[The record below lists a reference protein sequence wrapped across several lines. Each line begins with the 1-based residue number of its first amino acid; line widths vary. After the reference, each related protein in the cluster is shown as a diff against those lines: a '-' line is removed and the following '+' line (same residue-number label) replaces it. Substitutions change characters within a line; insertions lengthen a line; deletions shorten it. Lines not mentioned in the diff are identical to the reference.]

1 MIMVISYIQLYVII
15 TVIITETTQIIII
28 VVMMMIMCQLI
39 TCSKMYC

>member
-15 TVIITETTQIIII
+15 TVIITETTKIIII